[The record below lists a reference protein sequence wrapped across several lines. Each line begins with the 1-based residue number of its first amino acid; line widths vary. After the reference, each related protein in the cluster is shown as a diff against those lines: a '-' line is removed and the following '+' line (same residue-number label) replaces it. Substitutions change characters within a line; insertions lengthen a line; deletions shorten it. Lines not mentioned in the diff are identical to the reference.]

1 MRRVNIVVAESHP
14 LILYGLT
21 SLLSAEND
29 FNVVA
34 SCCDGVKCIQAIRD
48 WSPDIALLDMCMP
61 GLTGFDVLAAVR
73 LERLCPRVVF
83 LTASVKD
90 RELVRAAGGG
100 ACAVISKEAA
110 PRILVNCLRQIAAGR
125 LLPLA
130 LWNAEHP
137 PLALLSEEHPRG
149 QKCFTPN
156 LLTKRERQV
165 MDLVSEGLSNKEV
178 GRRLNLSEGT
188 IKIHLHHIYQK
199 LAIKNRTTLAVSTV
213 SGRNAL
219 QVEDRDQHLEV
230 LFDRRA

>member
-1 MRRVNIVVAESHP
+1 MRCVKNVIAESHP

-21 SLLSAEND
+21 SLLRAED
-29 FNVVA
+29 HFNVVA
-34 SCCDGVKCIQAIRD
+34 SCCDGVKCIQAIRE
-48 WSPDIALLDMCMP
+48 WSPDITLLDMCLP
-61 GLTGFDVLAAVR
+61 GLTGFDILAAVR
-73 LERLCPRVVF
+73 LDCLCTRVVF

-100 ACAVISKEAA
+100 AYAVVTKEAA
-110 PRILVNCLRQIAAGR
+110 PRILVDFLRQIAAGR

-130 LWNAEHP
+130 LLNEEHP
-137 PLALLSEEHPRG
+137 RFALLSEEHPRE

-165 MDLVSEGLSNKEV
+165 MDLVSEGLSNKAV

-199 LAIKNRTTLAVSTV
+199 VGIKNRTTLAVSTV
-213 SGRNAL
+213 SGPNAL
-219 QVEDRDQHLEV
+219 QVEDRVQHLEV
-230 LFDRRA
+230 LFD